1 MIHDAAGHAADAHG
15 DGGSHGHQPVLL
27 PSVLA
32 MTAPRRG
39 DCVIDATAGRGGH
52 ASALAAAVDP
62 GIVILLDRDS
72 ENLKHAVE
80 RVRQA
85 APHSRIEGV
94 HADFRSVASV
104 VDRLRVRADVLLADL
119 GVSSNQIDTPDRGFS
134 FQDDGPLD
142 MRLDRSL
149 PVTAADLVRD
159 LSESDIESLIS
170 TLGEDPYSRAIA
182 RKIAQSRAAQPI
194 TTTAHLARL
203 VREAY
208 GSRAR
213 FSRLHPATRTFMA
226 LRIAVNDELRALEDL
241 LGSITS
247 AAEARGTGWLSGE
260 ARVAVISF
268 HSLEDRQV
276 KRSFAALVEA
286 ALAHRLTRRPVIA
299 SDTEVEANPRARSAK
314 LRAIALGTR
323 KSLP

>member
-1 MIHDAAGHAADAHG
+1 MRGAAGHAADDHDRG
-15 DGGSHGHQPVLL
+15 HGHEPVLL
-27 PSVLA
+27 TSVMEMA
-32 MTAPRRG
+32 APQRG

-52 ASALAAAVDP
+52 ASALAAAVNP
-62 GIVILLDRDS
+62 GVVILLDRD
-72 ENLKHAVE
+72 EDNLHHAVE
-80 RVRQA
+80 RARSA

-104 VDRLRVRADVLLADL
+104 AAKLGVRADVLLADL
-119 GVSSNQIDTPDRGFS
+119 GVSSNQIDTPARGFS
-134 FQDDGPLD
+134 FHDDGPLD

-159 LSESDIESLIS
+159 LSESDIASLIA
-170 TLGEDPYSRAIA
+170 TLGEDPFSRAIA
-182 RKIAQSRAAQPI
+182 RKIAQSRATEPI

-226 LRIAVNDELRALEDL
+226 LRIAVNDELRALEEL

-247 AAEARGTGWLSGE
+247 AAQARGTGWLSGE
-260 ARVAVISF
+260 ARVAIISF

-276 KRSFAALVEA
+276 KRSFAALVDA
-286 ALAHRLTRRPVIA
+286 ALAHRLTRRPEVA

-314 LRAIALGTR
+314 LRAVALGTR

>member
-1 MIHDAAGHAADAHG
+1 MHGAAGHAADGHG
-15 DGGSHGHQPVLL
+15 REHGHEPVLL
-27 PSVLA
+27 GSVME
-32 MTAPRRG
+32 MTAPKRG
-39 DCVIDATAGRGGH
+39 GCVIDATAGRGGH

-62 GIVILLDRDS
+62 GVVILLDRDAD
-72 ENLKHAVE
+72 NLRYAVE
-80 RVRQA
+80 RVRTA

-94 HADFRSVASV
+94 HADFRSVSSV
-104 VDRLRVRADVLLADL
+104 VERLGLRADVLLADL
-119 GVSSNQIDTPDRGFS
+119 GVSSNQIDMPERGFS
-134 FQDDGPLD
+134 FHDDGPLD

-159 LSESDIESLIS
+159 LSESDIASLIG
-170 TLGEDPYSRAIA
+170 TLGEDPFSRAIA
-182 RKIAQSRAAQPI
+182 RKIAQSRATEPI

-226 LRIAVNDELRALEDL
+226 LRIAVNDELRALEEL

-247 AAEARGTGWLSGE
+247 AAHARGTGWLSGE
-260 ARVAVISF
+260 ARVAIISF

-276 KRSFAALVEA
+276 KRSFAALVDA
-286 ALAHRLTRRPVIA
+286 ALAHRLTRRPEVA

>member
-1 MIHDAAGHAADAHG
+1 MRGAAGHAADDHDRG
-15 DGGSHGHQPVLL
+15 HGHEPVLL
-27 PSVLA
+27 ASVMGMA
-32 MTAPRRG
+32 APKRG
-39 DCVIDATAGRGGH
+39 DCIIDATAGRGGH
-52 ASALAAAVDP
+52 ASALAAAVNP
-62 GIVILLDRDS
+62 GVVILLDRD
-72 ENLKHAVE
+72 EDNLRHAVE
-80 RVRQA
+80 RARSA
-85 APHSRIEGV
+85 APHSRIEGI

-104 VDRLRVRADVLLADL
+104 AARLGIRADVLLADL
-119 GVSSNQIDTPDRGFS
+119 GVSSNQIDTPARGFS
-134 FQDDGPLD
+134 FHDDGPLD

-159 LSESDIESLIS
+159 LSESDIASLIA
-170 TLGEDPYSRAIA
+170 TLGEDPFSRAIA
-182 RKIAQSRAAQPI
+182 RKIAQSRATEPI
-194 TTTAHLARL
+194 TTTAQLARL

-226 LRIAVNDELRALEDL
+226 LRIAVNDELRALEEL

-247 AAEARGTGWLSGE
+247 AAQARGTGWLSGE
-260 ARVAVISF
+260 ARVAIISF

-276 KRSFAALVEA
+276 KRSFAALVDA
-286 ALAHRLTRRPVIA
+286 ALAHRLTRRPEVA

>member
-1 MIHDAAGHAADAHG
+1 VTHDSAGNAAAEDSSRHA
-15 DGGSHGHQPVLL
+15 HGHQPVLL
-27 PSVLA
+27 GSVIDL
-32 MTAPRRG
+32 TVPKRG
-39 DCVIDATAGRGGH
+39 GCVIDATAGRGGH

-62 GIVILLDRDS
+62 GVVILLDRDAG
-72 ENLKHAVE
+72 NLQHALE
-80 RVRQA
+80 RTRTA

-94 HADFRSVASV
+94 HADFRSVATV
-104 VDRLRVRADVLLADL
+104 ADRLGVRADILIADL

-134 FQDDGPLD
+134 FHDDGPLD

-159 LSESDIESLIS
+159 LSESDIASLIA
-170 TLGEDPYSRAIA
+170 TLGEDPFSRAIA
-182 RKIAQSRAAQPI
+182 RKIAQSRITQPI

-226 LRIAVNDELRALEDL
+226 LRIAVNDELRALEEL

-247 AAEARGTGWLSGE
+247 AAEARGAGWLSDE

-276 KRSFAALVEA
+276 KRSFAALVDA
-286 ALAHRLTRRPVIA
+286 ALAHRLTRRPEVA
-299 SDTEVEANPRARSAK
+299 NDTEVAANPRARSAK